1 MDRVSI
7 ISLVVG
13 SVLPLLTATAT
24 KSSWPIWVK
33 QLLTAALSALTGV
46 GVDLEHSGGPA
57 VAVIVANALT
67 TFATAAAVLAATWK
81 PTGVLGKLEAVF
93 IRDTP
98 AFAGTVTKIASE
110 LSGSSSSSAPS
121 SATISAL
128 ASAPIPRG
136 SDAASATP
144 PSQG

>member
-13 SVLPLLTATAT
+13 SVLPLLTATTT
-24 KSSWPIWVK
+24 KSSWPIWTK
-33 QLLTAALSALTGV
+33 QLITAVLAALTGV

-57 VAVIVANALT
+57 VAVILANALT

-81 PTGVLGKLEAVF
+81 PTGVLGRLESVF

-98 AFAGTVTKIASE
+98 AFAGTVTQIAAD
-110 LSGSSSSSAPS
+110 LKSAS
-121 SATISAL
+121 TGTATVTGGTD
-128 ASAPIPRG
+128 AP
-136 SDAASATP
+136 SATP
-144 PSQG
+144 PVTG